1 MMNSKILLEKKL
13 LHNKMI
19 EINPN
24 KQSVDNGGND
34 ILMGSIVSVF
44 QKSTSFYFGSTNYLL
59 LKLIEQAWVLK

>member
-19 EINPN
+19 EINPS

-44 QKSTSFYFGSTNYLL
+44 QKSTSFYFGSTNSLL